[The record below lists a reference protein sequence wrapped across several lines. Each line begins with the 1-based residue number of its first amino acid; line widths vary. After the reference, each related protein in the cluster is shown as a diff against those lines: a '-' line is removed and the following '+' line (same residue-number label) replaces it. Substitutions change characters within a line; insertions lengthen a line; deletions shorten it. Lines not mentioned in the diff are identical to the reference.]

1 MFGDYMLNKL
11 LDKVKEIIGIEQFDN
26 TNILINTDDK
36 LSDDITFK
44 KVVILMTSYVINNMT
59 CYKRLSKILSTTI
72 FRTCIV

>member
-1 MFGDYMLNKL
+1 MLNKL

-36 LSDDITFK
+36 LSDDITLK

>member
-1 MFGDYMLNKL
+1 MFGDHILNKL

-26 TNILINTDDK
+26 TNILINTNDK

>member
-59 CYKRLSKILSTTI
+59 RYKKLSNILSTTI
-72 FRTCIV
+72 FRTCFV

>member
-1 MFGDYMLNKL
+1 MLNKL

-59 CYKRLSKILSTTI
+59 RYKKLSNILSTTI
-72 FRTCIV
+72 FRTCFV

>member
-1 MFGDYMLNKL
+1 MLNKL
-11 LDKVKEIIGIEQFDN
+11 LDKVKEIIGTEQFDN

-59 CYKRLSKILSTTI
+59 RYKRLSNILSTTI
-72 FRTCIV
+72 FRTWFV

>member
-36 LSDDITFK
+36 LSDDITLK

>member
-1 MFGDYMLNKL
+1 MFGDHMLNKL

-59 CYKRLSKILSTTI
+59 RYKKLSNILSTTI
-72 FRTCIV
+72 FRTCFV